1 MAKVQNKRKSGRR
14 VIQAVPEAELPQRM
28 NYVIIIAGVVTL
40 LAGFLIMSSGDAVSS
55 LSVTDHVQE
64 EKDGRK
70 SGRVATVIQRLR
82 ASPVLRRSVSYVRN
96 VSSAY
101 KAS

>member
-55 LSVTDHVQE
+55 LSVTIAPVILFIGYCVIIPVGIMYRKKKTE
-64 EKDGRK
+64 EK
-70 SGRVATVIQRLR
+70 A
-82 ASPVLRRSVSYVRN
+82 AE
-96 VSSAY
+96 
-101 KAS
+101 